1 MAANNNNN
9 SNSPRQS
16 GDTIGSPQS
25 RRAARAVSSPSS
37 SSSPSSQ
44 PPWTQIVRGES
55 EPMIAAAA
63 ASSPAVNTSPPSP
76 AAAIE
81 AAAPSALAAAPPSPT
96 LAVEES
102 IAESSENGNGG
113 KRPAWNK
120 PSNGAVAEAG
130 QVMGAVSWPAL
141 SESTRAPAKSPSDS
155 IKPSSD
161 GSSSPASQGTG
172 ATSSSAQKQVSNNV
186 NPSSTPNHVLARQ
199 RSMKPRN
206 NPSTS
211 SNGGLPP
218 QQLAPVPVVE
228 MAPNTPSPKDH
239 THRSGFSSQSHGG
252 NDHPPQRSNSFRG
265 RNGGSHP
272 RGDGSHH
279 HGYGNRRDQERGNQ
293 DWNAHRNF
301 PGRDN
306 HMQPQRVVPRFIRPP
321 PPPPPPSST
330 PFIPSPVRFG
340 SPISFPELAPMVYV
354 DSLRGMPIVAP
365 IPPPAVF
372 FPPPDPQ
379 LHAKIVNQI
388 DYYFSN
394 ENLIKDTYLRQNMD
408 DQGWVPI
415 KLIAGF
421 NKVMLLTDNIQ
432 LILDAVRTSSVLE
445 IQGDKVRRR
454 GDWMRWIM
462 PPVQRPNVSGHQTL
476 GNDVLAGYVQSMTLE
491 ENTTNHNSARAQ
503 ADVGAEGFHSG
514 LSSGDLSSQ
523 SQLSGRDG
531 TDQVGNQAGSDHS
544 N

>member
-1 MAANNNNN
+1 
-9 SNSPRQS
+9 
-16 GDTIGSPQS
+16 
-25 RRAARAVSSPSS
+25 
-37 SSSPSSQ
+37 
-44 PPWTQIVRGES
+44 
-55 EPMIAAAA
+55 MIAAAA
-63 ASSPAVNTSPPSP
+63 AAATSSPAMTTSPSSP

-81 AAAPSALAAAPPSPT
+81 PAVPAAVAAPPPT
-96 LAVEES
+96 LAAEES
-102 IAESSENGNGG
+102 IAENSENGNGG

-172 ATSSSAQKQVSNNV
+172 ATSSSAQKQVSNNA
-186 NPSSTPNHVLARQ
+186 NPSSTPNHVPTRQ
-199 RSMKPRN
+199 RSMKQRN

-211 SNGGLPP
+211 SNGGLPL

-252 NDHPPQRSNSFRG
+252 NDHPPQRSNSFRN

-279 HGYGNRRDQERGNQ
+279 HSYGNRRDQERGHQ

-301 PGRDN
+301 PGRDT
-306 HMQPQRVVPRFIRPP
+306 HMQPQRVMPRYIRPP

-330 PFIPSPVRFG
+330 AFIPPPVRFG
-340 SPISFPELAPMVYV
+340 SPIGFPELAPPMVYV

-365 IPPPAVF
+365 IPPPTVF

-432 LILDAVRTSSVLE
+432 LILDAVRTSNVLE

-454 GDWMRWIM
+454 EEWMKWIM

-476 GNDVLAGYVQSMTLE
+476 GNDVLAGYVQSMALE
-491 ENTTNHNSARAQ
+491 ENTARAQ
-503 ADVGAEGFHSG
+503 ADAGAEGFHSG
-514 LSSGDLSSQ
+514 LSSGDSSSQ

-531 TDQVGNQAGSDHS
+531 TDQVGIQAGSDHS

>member
-1 MAANNNNN
+1 MAANNNS

-25 RRAARAVSSPSS
+25 RRAARAVSSLSSPSS

-63 ASSPAVNTSPPSP
+63 TSFPAMTTSPSSP

-81 AAAPSALAAAPPSPT
+81 PAVPSALAAPPPT
-96 LAVEES
+96 LAVEEP
-102 IAESSENGNGG
+102 IAENSENGNGG

-120 PSNGAVAEAG
+120 PSNGAVAEVG

-161 GSSSPASQGTG
+161 GSSSPVSQGTG
-172 ATSSSAQKQVSNNV
+172 ATSSSAQKQVSNNA
-186 NPSSTPNHVLARQ
+186 NPSSTPNHVPTRQ
-199 RSMKPRN
+199 RSMKQRN

-218 QQLAPVPVVE
+218 QQLAPVPVAE
-228 MAPNTPSPKDH
+228 MAPNTPSPKDY

-252 NDHPPQRSNSFRG
+252 NDHPPQRSNSFRN

-301 PGRDN
+301 PGRDT
-306 HMQPQRVVPRFIRPP
+306 HMQPQRVVPRYIRPP

-330 PFIPSPVRFG
+330 PPFIPPPVRFG
-340 SPISFPELAPMVYV
+340 SPMGYPELAPPMVYV

-365 IPPPAVF
+365 IPPAVF

-432 LILDAVRTSSVLE
+432 LILDAVRTSVVLE
-445 IQGDKVRRR
+445 IQGDKVRKRE
-454 GDWMRWIM
+454 DWVRWIM
-462 PPVQRPNVSGHQTL
+462 PPVQRRNVSGHQTL
-476 GNDVLAGYVQSMTLE
+476 GNDVLAGYVQSMALE
-491 ENTTNHNSARAQ
+491 ENTARAQ

-531 TDQVGNQAGSDHS
+531 TDQVGIQAGSDHS